1 MADHGKTTLSTKL
14 LEETGTLGLSMDR
27 NPVYLDKLA
36 VEKQRGITV
45 KAQAAT
51 MIYTY
56 KGEKYM
62 LNLIDTPVLSV
73 WSDYSYHFR
82 DMSISIMKFLD
93 HYGHVKVPF
102 F

>member
-1 MADHGKTTLSTKL
+1 VSQSSPR
-14 LEETGTLGLSMDR
+14 GTLNLLDR
-27 NPVYLDKLA
+27 NPVYLDKLQ

-51 MIYTY
+51 MVYTY

-62 LNLIDTPVLSV
+62 LNLIDTPVLN
-73 WSDYSYHFR
+73 F
-82 DMSISIMKFLD
+82 FLFLP
-93 HYGHVKVPF
+93 VKSFCSFGDASSWLCF